1 MKHTDN
7 VESLTTRDIVVYVTL
22 FIAIAWGFELV
33 QSGWLERLTAQIS
46 SHALRSIGFS
56 SSWGVRE
63 GEGFLTLVG
72 EAKDV
77 SVTIIRECTGIH
89 VFAIFAGL
97 VLPVKGGLWVRKALS
112 LGVAA
117 SLLFV
122 MNISRVMLT
131 VLLTAYNVPPFAWI
145 FTNPTVETYHYP
157 LSFLYGLL
165 GVAILVVI
173 ISRRVLPELGDTLIG
188 MASILKLSTMSD

>member
-1 MKHTDN
+1 MKHTES
-7 VESLTTRDIVVYVTL
+7 VEPLTTRDIAFYVTL

-33 QSGWLERLTAQIS
+33 PSEWLERFTAQIS
-46 SHALRSIGFS
+46 SHALRGFGFS

-77 SVTIIRECTGIH
+77 SVEIIRECTGIH

-97 VLPVKGGLWVRKALS
+97 VLPVKGELWIRKALS
-112 LGVAA
+112 LVFAS
-117 SLLFV
+117 SLLFI
-122 MNISRVMLT
+122 MNISRIMLT
-131 VLLTAYNVPPFAWI
+131 VLLTAYDVPPFAWI

-165 GVAILVVI
+165 SVAILVVI
-173 ISRRVLPELGDTLIG
+173 ISRWILPELGDTLIG
-188 MASILKLSTMSD
+188 MASLIKLSTKSD